1 MHIQYVKMI
10 SALRVAVG
18 TSDIGRQGPYSGWG
32 GGVALSGGL
41 RDVRVEKR
49 IRGRAGVSSSSGCW
63 SAAAA

>member
-18 TSDIGRQGPYSGWG
+18 TSDIGGQGPYWGG

-49 IRGRAGVSSSSGCW
+49 IRGRVGVSSSSGCW
-63 SAAAA
+63 SAAV